1 MKKVFS
7 VCVLL
12 GFIFSGCNGG
22 EVRTK
27 AYFAN
32 NPDEINSLDCNK
44 EKLSKKEQKECDNAM
59 EVYSVLS
66 KLKADESALEAGIAI
81 ARNNNISRGL
91 DKDTG
96 LDKNENIIKDKQI
109 LEKTKARLE
118 AIKAG
123 KED

>member
-1 MKKVFS
+1 M
-7 VCVLL
+7 

-59 EVYSVLS
+59 EISAFLS
-66 KLKADESALEAGIAI
+66 MLKTAELSY
-81 ARNNNISRGL
+81 N
-91 DKDTG
+91 T
-96 LDKNENIIKDKQI
+96 DKNSYETYLSESSKKSMEKSKDSLNK
-109 LEKTKARLE
+109 
-118 AIKAG
+118 
-123 KED
+123 